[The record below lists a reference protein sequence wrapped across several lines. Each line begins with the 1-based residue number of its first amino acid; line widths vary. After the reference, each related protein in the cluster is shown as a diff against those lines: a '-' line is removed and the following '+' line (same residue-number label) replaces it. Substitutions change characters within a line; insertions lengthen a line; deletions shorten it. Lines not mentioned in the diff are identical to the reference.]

1 MPRLTVWM
9 VRTALLHLLLGFTA
23 GALLLAQRGA
33 PLHAAIPR
41 LRPAHAEL
49 LLIGWTVQLAMG
61 VAFWILPRF
70 RPGPERGDERP
81 AWAAWVLL
89 NLGVLTAALG
99 AAAFDSGTAIV
110 AGRSAEALAAVAFA
124 RHAWPRVKPFG

>member
-1 MPRLTVWM
+1 MPRLSVWM
-9 VRTALLHLLLGFTA
+9 VRSALLHLLLGFTL
-23 GALLLAQRGA
+23 GALLLAHRGL
-33 PLHAAIPR
+33 PLHPAMPR

-49 LLIGWTVQLAMG
+49 LLVGWTVQLAMG

-81 AWAAWVLL
+81 AWAAWALL

-99 AAAFDSGTAIV
+99 AALFGSGPAV
-110 AGRSAEALAAVAFA
+110 ALGRTAEALAAAAFA

>member
-1 MPRLTVWM
+1 M
-9 VRTALLHLLLGFTA
+9 VRTALLHLLLGFLV
-23 GALLLAQRGA
+23 GALLLANRGV
-33 PLHAAIPR
+33 PLHPAIPR

-81 AWAAWVLL
+81 AWAAWALL
-89 NLGVLTAALG
+89 NLGVLTAAVG
-99 AAAFDSGTAIV
+99 AALLDSGTAIAV
-110 AGRSAEALAAVAFA
+110 GRSAEALAAAAFA

>member
-1 MPRLTVWM
+1 M
-9 VRTALLHLLLGFTA
+9 VHLLLGFA
-23 GALLLAQRGA
+23 LGAVLLANRGVPIHPA
-33 PLHAAIPR
+33 LAR

-81 AWAAWVLL
+81 AWAAWALL
-89 NLGVLTAALG
+89 NLGVLTAAMG
-99 AAAFDSGTAIV
+99 AAALDSGTVIV
-110 AGRSAEALAAVAFA
+110 VGRSAEALAAVAFA

>member
-1 MPRLTVWM
+1 MPRLTIWM
-9 VRTALLHLLLGFTA
+9 VRTALLHLLLGFLV
-23 GALLLAQRGA
+23 GALLLANRGV
-33 PLHAAIPR
+33 PLHPAIPR

-81 AWAAWVLL
+81 AWAAWALL
-89 NLGVLTAALG
+89 NLGVLTAAAG
-99 AAAFDSGTAIV
+99 AALLDSGAAVAI
-110 AGRSAEALAAVAFA
+110 GRGAEALAAAAFA

>member
-9 VRTALLHLLLGFTA
+9 VRTALLHLLLGFA
-23 GALLLAQRGA
+23 VGALLLANRGV
-33 PLHAAIPR
+33 PLNPAVPR

-70 RPGPERGDERP
+70 RPGPERGNERP
-81 AWAAWVLL
+81 AWAAWALL
-89 NLGVLTAALG
+89 NLGVLTAATG
-99 AAAFDSGTAIV
+99 AALLDSGAAV
-110 AGRSAEALAAVAFA
+110 ALGRSAEALAAVAFA
-124 RHAWPRVKPFG
+124 WHAWPRVKPFG

>member
-1 MPRLTVWM
+1 M
-9 VRTALLHLLLGFTA
+9 VHLLLGFA
-23 GALLLAQRGA
+23 LGAVLLANRGVPIHPA
-33 PLHAAIPR
+33 LAW

-81 AWAAWVLL
+81 AWAAWALL
-89 NLGVLTAALG
+89 NLGVLTAAMG
-99 AAAFDSGTAIV
+99 AAALDSGTVIV
-110 AGRSAEALAAVAFA
+110 VGRSAEALAAVAFA

>member
-1 MPRLTVWM
+1 M
-9 VRTALLHLLLGFTA
+9 VRTALLHLLLGFAA
-23 GALLLAQRGA
+23 GALLLVHRGI
-33 PLHAAIPR
+33 PLHPAIPR

-81 AWAAWVLL
+81 AWAAWALL
-89 NLGVLTAALG
+89 NLGVLTAVAGAVLSDAG
-99 AAAFDSGTAIV
+99 AAIAV
-110 AGRSAEALAAVAFA
+110 GRSAEALAAAAFA